1 MIDLIKSAKTIQKA
15 LDKQTLENT
24 TSGWMEE
31 NVMQAIYNGGFEIKI
46 PKIDPDIDS
55 SYIACSYEMLTLS
68 RGIGKCFHIDELDI
82 DENDIVP
89 TITAVIAAFQRK
101 SIDPR
106 IDAYRYSKLAAIA
119 GIREF
124 YTPDK
129 TTIMPALLN
138 QLDKVR
144 DVIGNKQDIVI
155 TISRPI
161 YDKLVLSDK
170 TARNI
175 KKSHFK
181 QGELDL
187 YIESIDGVPMIPVP
201 SARMKTMYTLD
212 KRENINWII
221 CPKSVPVGISKTDD
235 ITITTPE
242 TNTFNETWDI
252 DYSKY
257 YDLFIPDNKKAT
269 IAVSIEE

>member
-1 MIDLIKSAKTIQKA
+1 M
-15 LDKQTLENT
+15 DKQTLENT

-242 TNTFNETWDI
+242 TNPFNETWDI

>member
-1 MIDLIKSAKTIQKA
+1 
-15 LDKQTLENT
+15 
-24 TSGWMEE
+24 MEE
-31 NVMQAIYNGGFEIKI
+31 NVTQAIYNGGFEIKT

-55 SYIACSYEMLTLS
+55 SYIACPYETLTLS

-101 SIDPR
+101 SINPR

-242 TNTFNETWDI
+242 TNPFNETWDI